1 MTQVRNNPERLPET
15 PKNEGT
21 REQLSAA
28 RKSVERDA
36 ETTLVERINHRD
48 TRIPWEQT
56 EEAATPEVRFSEMQN
71 APLWKRMGLYWK
83 LLKGSN
89 DSYGAHFHAE
99 RLHALSDYQK
109 ADVVEQI
116 EALDQGAMSWRTKM
130 VSTLIKSHSE
140 YELFK
145 RGYQRADTAGTATEK
160 HMVAAGQTLEAIMK
174 ARTGGEQLWQE
185 IQRGDIV
192 GPLDSEDPLPTGAYV
207 FFSSNGYP
215 VYLSMKDDER
225 PVVPVYRKTDER
237 GDVLQPPR
245 DWKWGA
251 EAYRRFEFL
260 QRRMKV
266 GDVILSNNRRDIQGS
281 MLRLFYAR
289 GRMLQGNTNEQ
300 ESFPF
305 IHAMVVV
312 GRNQQGPIIAHIDR
326 KNRPIRSLREMV
338 NADGMDSFSIGR
350 MQDDSKIESFVKLA
364 TTFSQ
369 NNPYAKIGNT
379 LEYETILVK
388 KRSGKP
394 ITAAEERRLQQICV
408 CTTAVTQ
415 AGRQAG
421 VRELQDATTA
431 FDMFSTFRIVDTM
444 NIHPVQQRAANARLK
459 NIRLRQAA

>member
-1 MTQVRNNPERLPET
+1 MAQTRNRLERLPDA
-15 PKNEGT
+15 PQRGGA
-21 REQLSAA
+21 REQLAA
-28 RKSVERDA
+28 VRQSVER
-36 ETTLVERINHRD
+36 ETDLALVDRINHRD

-56 EEAATPEVRFSEMQN
+56 EEAATPQVRFSEMQN
-71 APLWKRMGLYWK
+71 APLWRRVGLYWR

-109 ADVVEQI
+109 ADVVEQL
-116 EALDQGAMSWRTKM
+116 ERLDQGTMSWRTKL
-130 VSTLIKSHSE
+130 VSTLMKTHSE

-145 RGYQRADTAGTATEK
+145 RGYQRADATGPATEK
-160 HMVAAGQTLEAIMK
+160 HVVAVGQTLESIMK
-174 ARTGGEQLWQE
+174 SRTGGERLWRS
-185 IQRGDIV
+185 IKDGDVV
-192 GPLDSEDPLPTGAYV
+192 GPLDFDDPLPVGSRVY
-207 FFSSNGYP
+207 FSSDGYP
-215 VYLSMKDDER
+215 VFLSMKDDER

-237 GDVLQPPR
+237 GDALQPPR

-289 GRMLQGNTNEQ
+289 GRMLQGKTNDQ

-305 IHAMVVV
+305 IHAMVVI
-312 GRNQQGPIIAHIDR
+312 GRDQRGPIIAHIDR
-326 KNRPIRSLREMV
+326 KNRPIRSLREMA
-338 NADGMDSFSIGR
+338 NADGMDAFSVGR
-350 MQDDSKIESFVKLA
+350 MQDESKIESFVKIA

-379 LEYETILVK
+379 LEYDTILAK

-394 ITAAEERRLQQICV
+394 ITAAEERRLQEICV

-431 FDMFSTFRIVDTM
+431 FDMFSSFQIVDSM
-444 NIHPVQQRAANARLK
+444 NIHPVAQRGSSARLK